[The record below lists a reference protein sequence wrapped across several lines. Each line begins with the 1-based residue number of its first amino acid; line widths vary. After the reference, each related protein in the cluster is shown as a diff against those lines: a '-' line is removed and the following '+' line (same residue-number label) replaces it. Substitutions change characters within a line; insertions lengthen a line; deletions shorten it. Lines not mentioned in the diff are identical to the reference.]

1 MADVLF
7 VEYPKCSTCKK
18 AKAWLDGRGIPYTDR
33 DIVVDNPTADELR
46 AWHERSGLPIRRFF
60 NTSGMLYREMELSK
74 KLPTMTDDEA
84 FALLATNGMLV
95 KRPLLVTE
103 ATVIPGFKE
112 EAWAAALAA
121 NVGEVFSF

>member
-1 MADVLF
+1 
-7 VEYPKCSTCKK
+7 
-18 AKAWLDGRGIPYTDR
+18 
-33 DIVVDNPTADELR
+33 
-46 AWHERSGLPIRRFF
+46 
-60 NTSGMLYREMELSK
+60 
-74 KLPTMTDDEA
+74 MTDDEA

-95 KRPLLVTE
+95 KRPLLVTG